1 MNWLAFDIG
10 GAHLKVADGCGF
22 SLEQPFA
29 LWRQPAELHQGIARM
44 LALAP
49 PCDAVAVTMTGE
61 LADCYPA
68 RAEGVRQ
75 ILQEVEQG
83 SGDRL
88 LRVYR
93 TAGDFVSITD
103 AVREPHAVAASNWH
117 AMARWA
123 GRQFSRG
130 SAVLIDIGSTTTDL
144 IPLSE
149 GQVHAAGKTDL
160 ARLQSGELVYTGVRR
175 TPIATLISELPYQGT
190 LCGVARETFATT
202 LDVYLTLDQWP
213 EDTGDCATADSRP
226 ATKAAARRRLAR
238 MLCLDQDD
246 LTREDC
252 RAMAAAVMES
262 QLNLLE
268 KALARVLKRQAAT
281 NAYAILSGCGEFLA
295 RQLVHRMAPNMHVE
309 SLRAAD
315 NLNNSQCA
323 PAHAVAVLARELC
336 R

>member
-1 MNWLAFDIG
+1 MNWVAFDIG
-10 GAHLKVADGCGF
+10 GAHLKVADGSGF

-44 LALAP
+44 LKLAP
-49 PCDAVAVTMTGE
+49 PCDAVAITMTGE

-68 RAEGVRQ
+68 RSEGVRQ

-103 AVREPHAVAASNWH
+103 AVREPDAVAASNWH

-144 IPLSE
+144 IPVNA
-149 GQVHAAGKTDL
+149 GQVVAAGTTDIG
-160 ARLQSGELVYTGVRR
+160 RLRSGELVYTGVRR
-175 TPIATLISELPYQGT
+175 TPIATLVSTLPYENAC
-190 LCGVARETFATT
+190 CGVARETFATT

-246 LTREDC
+246 LTPEDC

-268 KALARVLKRQAAT
+268 KALARVLERQAAT
-281 NAYAILSGCGEFLA
+281 DAYAILSGCGEFLA
-295 RQLVHRMAPNMHVE
+295 RRLVHRMAPDMHVE
-309 SLRAAD
+309 SLCARG
-315 NLNNSQCA
+315 NLSNTQCA

-336 R
+336 G

>member
-10 GAHLKVADGCGF
+10 GAHLKAADGCGF

-29 LWRQPAELHQGIARM
+29 LWRQPAELHLGIAKM

-93 TAGDFVSITD
+93 TAGDFVSVTD
-103 AVREPHAVAASNWH
+103 AVREPDAVAASNWH

-123 GRQFSRG
+123 GRQFPRG

-144 IPLSE
+144 IPISD
-149 GQVHAAGKTDL
+149 GQVHAAGKTDV

-190 LCGVARETFATT
+190 ACGVARETFATT
-202 LDVYLTLDQWP
+202 LDVYLTLNQWP
-213 EDTGDCATADSRP
+213 EDAKDCDTADSRP
-226 ATKAAARRRLAR
+226 ATKSAARRRMAR

-246 LTREDC
+246 LTHEEC
-252 RAMAAAVMES
+252 HTMAAAVMES
-262 QLNLLE
+262 QLDLLG
-268 KALARVLKRQAAT
+268 KALVGVLKRQVAT
-281 NAYAILSGCGEFLA
+281 NPYAIISGCGEFLA
-295 RQLVHRMAPNMHVE
+295 RELVRRCAPDMHVD
-309 SLRAAD
+309 SLRKD
-315 NLNNSQCA
+315 GDLNDSQCA
-323 PAHAVAVLARELC
+323 PAHAVAILARELC